1 MFCVILFRF
10 SKPKSDT
17 CNSCDVFLVQIEA
30 SDNDVEREI
39 LKKKHHA
46 HLEKADLSYK
56 LRQQHQ
62 DESLLLGVTDRADLP
77 IKASSVEGSE

>member
-1 MFCVILFRF
+1 MLFRF

-17 CNSCDVFLVQIEA
+17 CNNCDVCLVQIEA
-30 SDNDVEREI
+30 CDNDVEREI
-39 LKKKHHA
+39 LKKKHHL

-62 DESLLLGVTDRADLP
+62 DESLLLGVTSREELP
-77 IKASSVEGSE
+77 IKANTVEGSE